1 MKVAVVGGTGTFGG
15 LAVDQLRA
23 RGHEV
28 VILSR
33 TAPAGA
39 SDVQHRKVDLASG
52 EGLPGSLEGI
62 ELVVDA
68 SNVPSGGKRGRAVL
82 VDGTRRLLE
91 AEAGAGVGRHFLIS
105 IVGIDRVPLG
115 YYRLKLEQES
125 IVESARGVAVTI
137 LRATQFHQLVD
148 MAFRTTSR
156 FGALPRMKL
165 PLQPVDPG
173 EVASVLADAVG
184 DGLWDGRR
192 EFAGPEIA
200 TVTELARSWM
210 RARNT
215 KRLGV
220 PLPLIGRT
228 GAALKAGG
236 LTSAQAPRGRTT
248 FDAWLASAAS

>member
-1 MKVAVVGGTGTFGG
+1 MKVAVVGGTGTFGK
-15 LAVDQLRA
+15 LAVAQLHA

-28 VILSR
+28 VTLSR
-33 TAPAGA
+33 TAPADAGG
-39 SDVQHRKVDLASG
+39 VEHRKVDLASG
-52 EGLPGSLEGI
+52 EGLPGALEGI

-91 AEAGAGVGRHFLIS
+91 AEVGARVGRHFLIS

-115 YYRLKLEQES
+115 YYKLKLEQES
-125 IVESARGVAVTI
+125 VLESARGVAVTI
-137 LRATQFHQLVD
+137 LRATQFHQLVE
-148 MAFRTTSR
+148 MAFRATSR
-156 FGALPRMKL
+156 FGVLPRMQV
-165 PLQPVDPG
+165 PLQPVDPR
-173 EVASVLADAVG
+173 EVATVLADAVG
-184 DGLWDGRR
+184 EGLWDGRR

-200 TVTELARSWM
+200 TVTELARAWM

-215 KRLGV
+215 KRLQV
-220 PLPLIGRT
+220 PLGLIGKT

-248 FDAWLASAAS
+248 FDAWLAAGGY